1 MKSHLSEDQQKV
13 LVILKL
19 DAKHVFE
26 RIKNRMDEYLRT
38 FAVKRTRVHFKDIF
52 SNRYEQVN
60 VDDLKECSE
69 EVIIALDKYQK
80 WMIYFGT

>member
-1 MKSHLSEDQQKV
+1 MKSHLSEEQEKV

-19 DAKHVFE
+19 DAHHVFD

-38 FAVKRTRVHFKDIF
+38 FAVKRTRVHFKEIF
-52 SNRYEQVN
+52 SNRYSQIT

-69 EVIIALDKYQK
+69 EVIIILDK
-80 WMIYFGT
+80 